1 MQVRIKPKTYGP
13 LTVQSGDANTLN
25 FQTEAG
31 HRARAAL
38 TPATDAM
45 SPSDLM
51 LAALANCIAI
61 SVRMAAQQMALE
73 LGALNISAT
82 ATKAT
87 DLPNRFGRF
96 DVAMHTSVAVDASRT
111 DELLRRTKDICTVSN
126 TLGAEGALRLNP

>member
-1 MQVRIKPKTYGP
+1 MQVKIKPKTYGP
-13 LTVQSGDANTLN
+13 LTVQSVDGTTLA
-25 FQTEAG
+25 FETEAG
-31 HRARAAL
+31 HRAPAAL
-38 TPATDAM
+38 VPAADAM

-61 SVRMAAQQMALE
+61 SMRMAAQQMALE
-73 LGALNISAT
+73 LGALDVSAT

-96 DVAMHTSVAVDASRT
+96 DVVVRTSVAVDASRS

-126 TLGAEGALRLNP
+126 TLGAEVTLRLNP